1 MGYLVSMRATEKK
14 KLREQLER
22 KRREANEAYRRSQ
35 AVNRE
40 ATAEPLQDLADQAS
54 EGYRKEFLYS
64 LSDSERETLM
74 QVEEA
79 LRRLDEGTYEECSS
93 CGEKIPLARLKAI
106 PWASLCIDCQE
117 RQEAG
122 GK

>member
-1 MGYLVSMRATEKK
+1 MRATEKK

-22 KRREANEAYRRSQ
+22 KRRETNEAYRRSQ

-64 LSDSERETLM
+64 LSDSERDTLLK
-74 QVEEA
+74 VEEA
-79 LRRLDEGTYEECSS
+79 LRRMDEGSYEECSS
-93 CGEKIPLARLKAI
+93 CGEKIPLPRLKAI
-106 PWASLCIDCQE
+106 PWASLCIECQE

-122 GK
+122 GN

>member
-1 MGYLVSMRATEKK
+1 MRATEKT

-22 KRREANEAYRRSQ
+22 KRRDAQESYKRSQ

-40 ATAEPLQDLADQAS
+40 ATGEVLQDLADQAS

-64 LSDSERETLM
+64 LSDGERETLI
-74 QVEEA
+74 QVDEA
-79 LRRLDEGTYEECSS
+79 LQRMDDGTYEECSS

-106 PWASLCIDCQE
+106 PWATLCIECQE
-117 RQEAG
+117 QQERAG
-122 GK
+122 N

>member
-1 MGYLVSMRATEKK
+1 MRATQEKK
-14 KLREQLER
+14 IREQLAL

-40 ATAEPLQDLADQAS
+40 ATGEPLQDLADQAS

-64 LSDSERETLM
+64 LSDGERATLM

-79 LRRLDEGTYEECSS
+79 LRRLDEGSYEECIS
-93 CGEKIPLARLKAI
+93 CGDKIPLARLKAI
-106 PWASLCIDCQE
+106 PWASLCIECQE

-122 GK
+122 GS